1 MNQPEKEE
9 VTPIEEQEPTEA
21 DTQAVEGDE
30 GGAGQNDTEQSNP
43 EEGEEE
49 ENPDAGMEAR
59 EAEADTTIYGKIE
72 DFLIVNQKK
81 IDLGSTLPGQVKEE
95 DLQIA
100 YPKNGK
106 TNYQLKIEVKV
117 NCESQRFD
125 DLDEYVF
132 GLRKPPNFDFNDTFI
147 IKMEPDNKITLR
159 CAVKIPNVKEEMPIL
174 GKIKM
179 ECPNLEGKI
188 VIPVSANVQ

>member
-1 MNQPEKEE
+1 MSQQEKEE
-9 VTPIEEQEPTEA
+9 TEFEDQGQETPENTLETADRPVRTEA
-21 DTQAVEGDE
+21 DVV
-30 GGAGQNDTEQSNP
+30 

-49 ENPDAGMEAR
+49 ENQESGMETR
-59 EAEADTTIYGKIE
+59 DTETDTTIYGKIE
-72 DFLIVNQKK
+72 DFLIVNQKR

-95 DLQIA
+95 DLQIQ
-100 YPKNGK
+100 YPKPAKQG
-106 TNYQLKIEVKV
+106 YQLKVEVKV
-117 NCESQRFD
+117 ICESQRFD

-147 IKMEPDNKITLR
+147 IKMDPDNKITLR

-188 VIPVSANVQ
+188 IIPVSANVQ

>member
-1 MNQPEKEE
+1 MSQQEKEE
-9 VTPIEEQEPTEA
+9 TEFEEKGEGE
-21 DTQAVEGDE
+21 VETTGTDKDAPLPSE
-30 GGAGQNDTEQSNP
+30 TDP
-43 EEGEEE
+43 VEEGEEE
-49 ENPDAGMEAR
+49 ENPEAGMETR
-59 EAEADTTIYGKIE
+59 DAETDTTIYGKIE

-95 DLQIA
+95 DLQIQ
-100 YPKNGK
+100 YPKPAKQGF
-106 TNYQLKIEVKV
+106 QLKVEVKV
-117 NCESQRFD
+117 ICESQRFD

-188 VIPVSANVQ
+188 IIPVSANVQ

>member
-1 MNQPEKEE
+1 MSQQEKEGKEETEFEEKGTEE
-9 VTPIEEQEPTEA
+9 VEASPETTEPPLRPET
-21 DTQAVEGDE
+21 DQV
-30 GGAGQNDTEQSNP
+30 

-49 ENPDAGMEAR
+49 ENPESGLETRDAET
-59 EAEADTTIYGKIE
+59 DTTIYGKIE

-95 DLQIA
+95 DLQIQ
-100 YPKNGK
+100 YPKPAKGGF
-106 TNYQLKIEVKV
+106 QLKVEVKV
-117 NCESQRFD
+117 ICESQRFD

>member
-1 MNQPEKEE
+1 MVKCFL
-9 VTPIEEQEPTEA
+9 
-21 DTQAVEGDE
+21 
-30 GGAGQNDTEQSNP
+30 NP

-49 ENPDAGMEAR
+49 EQTELGLETRDSES
-59 EAEADTTIYGKIE
+59 DTTIYGRIE
-72 DFLIVNQKK
+72 DFLMVNQKK

-95 DLQIA
+95 DLQIM
-100 YPKNGK
+100 YRDPQKLGH
-106 TNYQLKIEVKV
+106 QLKVEVKV
-117 NCESQRFD
+117 ICESQRFD

-147 IKMEPDNKITLR
+147 IKMDPENKITLR

-188 VIPVSANVQ
+188 VIPVSASVQ